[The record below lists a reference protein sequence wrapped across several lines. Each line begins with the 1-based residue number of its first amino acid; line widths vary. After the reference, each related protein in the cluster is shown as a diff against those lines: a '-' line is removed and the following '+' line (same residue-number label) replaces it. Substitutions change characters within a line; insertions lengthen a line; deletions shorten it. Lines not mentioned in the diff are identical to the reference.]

1 MDNSI
6 KERRIPER
14 YQVNTSSFSF
24 YWSRGLGVELLRK
37 LPTKPSIAAAD
48 QFVPLLDQ
56 FDNSCDQLVE
66 QLHLKIGFPQGQQLL
81 KDALAGKP
89 IDAAYEPILQNF
101 LQTLDLSPSWL
112 DWDKIEQGIGVSQRS
127 GLSGLVVLRDYVL
140 MGGYESSAINKPL
153 IFTGAL
159 KKGAVKR
166 LTETVTFWVDVTGN
180 NALKKGN
187 IGIEAILLTR
197 CIHSYARLNILKHGQ
212 WQTEKWGIPLNT
224 WDMLATNLGFSLVYL
239 TGLKRMK
246 FNILKSEVDG
256 LFHVW
261 KFIGTLLGIPTQ
273 LLPDSEEQAIEALYY
288 WTMTQ
293 QSGDQDSLALAKA
306 LMEEPIKAAYPTN
319 KWGRKLMREIHLY
332 YNHYL
337 LGDYSCSLLGLRK
350 TVLGK
355 IAYVNI
361 LKNKKA
367 NHMITDSLWRQ
378 QQIDKG
384 RKIHEGV
391 KQIYLKYN

>member
-1 MDNSI
+1 M
-6 KERRIPER
+6 
-14 YQVNTSSFSF
+14 
-24 YWSRGLGVELLRK
+24 
-37 LPTKPSIAAAD
+37 PTKPSIAAAD
-48 QFVPLLDQ
+48 QFTPLLDQ
-56 FDNSCDQLVE
+56 YDKSCDQLVE
-66 QLHLKIGFPQGQQLL
+66 QLHLKIGFAQGQQLL

-89 IDAAYEPILQNF
+89 IAAAYEAVLLNF
-101 LQTLDLSPSWL
+101 LNTLDLNPSWL
-112 DWDKIEQGIGVSQRS
+112 DWDKIEQGIGLSQRS
-127 GLSGLVVLRDYVL
+127 GLSGLIVLRDYVL

-166 LTETVTFWVDVTGN
+166 LTETVTFWVDITGD

-212 WQTEKWGIPLNT
+212 WQSEKWGAPLNT

-246 FNILKSEVDG
+246 FNILKSEVEG
-256 LFHVW
+256 VFHVW
-261 KFIGTLLGIPTQ
+261 KFIGTLLGIPLQ
-273 LLPDSEEQAIEALYY
+273 LLPDTEEQAIEALYY

-293 QSGDQDSLALAKA
+293 RSGDQDSLALAKA
-306 LMEEPIKAAYPTN
+306 LMEEPINAAYPTN

-337 LGDYSCSLLGLRK
+337 LGEYSCSLLGLKK

-367 NHMITDSLWRQ
+367 NRMVTDSLWRQ
-378 QQIDKG
+378 QQIHKG
-384 RKIHEGV
+384 RKVHEGV

>member
-1 MDNSI
+1 M
-6 KERRIPER
+6 RIPER
-14 YQVNTSSFSF
+14 FQINTSSFSF
-24 YWSRGLGVELLRK
+24 YWSKGPGVDLLRK
-37 LPTKPSIAAAD
+37 LSKKPVIADAG
-48 QFVPLLDQ
+48 QFAPLLYQYDRA
-56 FDNSCDQLVE
+56 CDQLVE
-66 QLHLKIGFPQGQQLL
+66 QLHLKIGFYQGQQLL
-81 KDALAGKP
+81 KDALAGRP
-89 IDAAYEPILQNF
+89 IEPAYEQVLIKF
-101 LQTLDLSPSWL
+101 LNTVDFTPPWL
-112 DWDKIEQGIGVSQRS
+112 DWDKIEQGIELSQRS
-127 GLSGLVVLRDYVL
+127 GLSGLIVLRDYVL

-166 LTETVTFWVDVTGN
+166 LTETVTFWVDITGDD
-180 NALKKGN
+180 ALKKGN

-239 TGLKRMK
+239 TGLNRMK
-246 FNILKSEVDG
+246 FNVLENEVEG

-261 KFIGTLLGIPTQ
+261 KFIGTLLGIPLQ
-273 LLPDSEEQAIEALYY
+273 LLPDTEEQAIEALYY

-293 QSGDQDSLALAKA
+293 QPGDQDSLALAKS

-337 LGDYSCSLLGLRK
+337 LGDYC
-350 TVLGK
+350 VH
-355 IAYVNI
+355 YWV
-361 LKNKKA
+361 
-367 NHMITDSLWRQ
+367 
-378 QQIDKG
+378 
-384 RKIHEGV
+384 
-391 KQIYLKYN
+391 

>member
-112 DWDKIEQGIGVSQRS
+112 DWDKIEQGIGLSQRS

-140 MGGYESSAINKPL
+140 MGGYESSAINKP
-153 IFTGAL
+153 
-159 KKGAVKR
+159 
-166 LTETVTFWVDVTGN
+166 
-180 NALKKGN
+180 
-187 IGIEAILLTR
+187 
-197 CIHSYARLNILKHGQ
+197 
-212 WQTEKWGIPLNT
+212 
-224 WDMLATNLGFSLVYL
+224 
-239 TGLKRMK
+239 
-246 FNILKSEVDG
+246 
-256 LFHVW
+256 
-261 KFIGTLLGIPTQ
+261 
-273 LLPDSEEQAIEALYY
+273 
-288 WTMTQ
+288 
-293 QSGDQDSLALAKA
+293 
-306 LMEEPIKAAYPTN
+306 
-319 KWGRKLMREIHLY
+319 
-332 YNHYL
+332 
-337 LGDYSCSLLGLRK
+337 
-350 TVLGK
+350 
-355 IAYVNI
+355 
-361 LKNKKA
+361 
-367 NHMITDSLWRQ
+367 
-378 QQIDKG
+378 
-384 RKIHEGV
+384 
-391 KQIYLKYN
+391 